1 MYEKLDKMAAAEVA
15 QKPAVAAAAAAAAA
29 EVVVGKV

>member
-1 MYEKLDKMAAAEVA
+1 MYEKLDKMAAAEIA
-15 QKPAVAAAAAAAAA
+15 QKPVAAAAAAAA